1 VDVSG
6 VRQLRGHGLG
16 GMVVF
21 VAPPSVEELAARL
34 GRAAGSSS
42 SGSGASDSAQEAL
55 ARAAE
60 LDLSW

>member
-1 VDVSG
+1 
-6 VRQLRGHGLG
+6 
-16 GMVVF
+16 MVVF

-42 SGSGASDSAQEAL
+42 VSGTADSAQEAL